1 MNINSDK
8 PLFYPYSILV
18 NKCSGSCSNI
28 NNTYAKL
35 CVPDIVKNMNI
46 KVFNLVSI
54 FNETGHMSWH
64 ETCICKCRS
73 DASVCNDVNVRI
85 MIKVELNVKNWL
97 IKEGVIKNFLRILL
111 IINVWIDG

>member
-64 ETCICKCRS
+64 ETCIC
-73 DASVCNDVNVRI
+73 NDVNVRI